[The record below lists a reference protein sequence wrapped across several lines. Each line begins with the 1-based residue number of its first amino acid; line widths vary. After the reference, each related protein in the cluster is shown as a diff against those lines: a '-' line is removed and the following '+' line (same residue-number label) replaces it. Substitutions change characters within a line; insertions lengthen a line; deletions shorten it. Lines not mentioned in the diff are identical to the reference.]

1 MVYNNVNP
9 HKTLSAYMYHSHNI
23 DFDVLFNYATMGII
37 IADGSGCIL
46 MANPFILKE
55 FGYLNAEIVGQK
67 VEKLIPHRFRSHHE
81 QHREVYSVNPR
92 SRPMGAGRDLFAVR
106 KDGSE
111 VPVEVS
117 LGTYKTEDGQF
128 AIAFVSFI
136 SDRKDAEN
144 ALKQLNTDLEKKVE
158 ERTESLTETVRQLG
172 EQIKEAKAKDIELQR
187 VNNFLNVALEKE
199 IELNEL
205 KSRFV
210 SLASHEFRTPLST
223 ILSSAYLTSKYE
235 ELAEQPKREKHIQRI
250 ISSANLLTGILNDF
264 LSVGKIEEGKT
275 SGKKIR
281 FNIEK
286 HIDTIISEM
295 DGLRKKNQKIV
306 YRHTGNVFVLTDP
319 SLLKHIMLNL
329 VSNAI
334 KFSPADG
341 EVVIQT
347 TISKKLLVI
356 SVSDNGMGI
365 PTSDM
370 QHLFERFFRGS
381 NVSNI
386 QGTGLGLHIVRKY
399 AEIMNG
405 TISCRS
411 EINKGTEFTITI
423 HL

>member
-1 MVYNNVNP
+1 MHY
-9 HKTLSAYMYHSHNI
+9 SHNI

-55 FGYLNAEIVGQK
+55 FGYVDSEIIGQK
-67 VEKLIPHRFRSHHE
+67 VEKLIPHRFKSQHE
-81 QHREVYSVNPR
+81 QHRDVYGVNPR
-92 SRPMGAGRDLFAVR
+92 NRPMGVGQDLFAVR

-117 LGTYKTEDGQF
+117 LGTYKTEEGQF

-136 SDRKDAEN
+136 SGRKDAEN
-144 ALKQLNTDLEKKVE
+144 ALKQLNAELEKKVE

-172 EQIKEAKAKDIELQR
+172 EQIKEAKAKDVELQR

-223 ILSSAYLTSKYE
+223 ILSSAYLTSQYE
-235 ELAEQPKREKHIQRI
+235 EPAEQPKREKHIQRI

-275 SGKKIR
+275 SEKKVR

-295 DGLRKKNQKIV
+295 DGLKKKNQKIV
-306 YRHTGNVFVLTDP
+306 YHHTGNVFVLTDP
-319 SLLKHIMLNL
+319 SLLKHIVLNL

-334 KFSPADG
+334 KFSPTDG
-341 EVVIQT
+341 EIVVQT
-347 TISKKLLVI
+347 TISKKLMMM

-365 PTSDM
+365 PASDM

-386 QGTGLGLHIVRKY
+386 QGTGLGLHIVKKY

-405 TISCRS
+405 IISCRS

-423 HL
+423 NL

>member
-1 MVYNNVNP
+1 MD
-9 HKTLSAYMYHSHNI
+9 HSHNI

-37 IADGSGCIL
+37 IADGKGVIL

-55 FGYLNAEIVGQK
+55 FGYTKSEIIGQK
-67 VEKLIPHRFRSHHE
+67 VEKLIPHRFQSQHE
-81 QHREVYSVNPR
+81 HHREVYSVNPR
-92 SRPMGAGRDLFAVR
+92 NRPMGVGQDLFAVR

-117 LGTYKTEDGQF
+117 LGTYKTEEGPF

-136 SDRKDAEN
+136 SGRKDAEN
-144 ALKQLNTDLEKKVE
+144 ALKQLNAELEKKVE

-172 EQIKEAKAKDIELQR
+172 VQIKEATAKDIELQR

-199 IELNEL
+199 KELNEL

-223 ILSSAYLTSKYE
+223 ILSSAYLVSKYE
-235 ELAEQPKREKHIQRI
+235 QPAELLKREKHIERI
-250 ISSANLLTGILNDF
+250 VSSANLLTGILNDF

-275 SGKKIR
+275 IEKKVK

-286 HIDTIISEM
+286 HIGTIISEM
-295 DGLRKKNQKIV
+295 DGLKKKMQKIE
-306 YRHTGNVFVLTDP
+306 YHHTGNAFVLSDP
-319 SLLKHIMLNL
+319 ILLKHIVLNL

-334 KFSPADG
+334 KFSPENG
-341 EVVIQT
+341 KIILET
-347 TISKKLLVI
+347 SISKKLLI
-356 SVSDNGMGI
+356 MSVSDNGIGI
-365 PTSDM
+365 PAADM

-405 TISCRS
+405 IISCRS

-423 HL
+423 NL

>member
-1 MVYNNVNP
+1 MHHN
-9 HKTLSAYMYHSHNI
+9 HNI

-37 IADGSGCIL
+37 IADDSGCIL

-55 FGYLNAEIVGQK
+55 FGYAESEIVGQK
-67 VEKLIPHRFRSHHE
+67 VEKLIPYRFQVQHEHHR
-81 QHREVYSVNPR
+81 QVYGEHPR
-92 SRPMGAGRDLFAVR
+92 NRPMGRGQDLFAVR

-117 LGTYKTEDGQF
+117 LGTYKTGEGQF

-136 SDRKDAEN
+136 SSRKDAEK
-144 ALKQLNTDLEKKVE
+144 ALKQLNAELEKKVE
-158 ERTESLTETVRQLG
+158 DRTESLTETVRQLG
-172 EQIKEAKAKDIELQR
+172 EQIKDAKAKDVELQR

-223 ILSSAYLTSKYE
+223 ILSSAYLASKYE
-235 ELAEQPKREKHIQRI
+235 EVEEQPKREKHIQRI
-250 ISSANLLTGILNDF
+250 VSSANLLTGILNDF

-275 SGKKIR
+275 NEKKVK
-281 FNIEK
+281 FNIER

-295 DGLRKKNQKIV
+295 EGLKKKNQKIA
-306 YRHTGNVFVLTDP
+306 YHHTGNTFVLSDP
-319 SLLKHIMLNL
+319 TLLKHIVLNL

-334 KFSPADG
+334 KFSPTDG
-341 EVVIQT
+341 EIIVQT
-347 TISKKLLVI
+347 AISKKLLVM

-365 PTSDM
+365 PASDM

-405 TISCRS
+405 IISCKS

-423 HL
+423 NL